1 MHIMFV
7 CTGNVC
13 RSPMGELLMRR
24 YLSGTSIT
32 VSSAGTHALVGHPI
46 DPSSGRLM
54 DSVGID
60 SGEFRS
66 RQLTRELAENADL
79 ILCFEEEQRN
89 NIVDMAPAVVRRT
102 FLVTD
107 FANMCLYC
115 AQHDLVKGLT
125 VQERLNSVIEASS
138 FIRPMIPAPRDV
150 EDPFTKDFPVFRKA
164 ANQTN
169 KAIWII
175 LNSMRKHYRVNGAP
189 ARTMIEHAKETQPV
203 AAEPASAEPVE
214 ISLPVFAPYQ
224 SNAAETE
231 VMKPVHVA
239 PVKTVP
245 AQMAPAQAQPVT
257 RSVTQAVSQPSP
269 VSVMSE
275 QPVTA
280 QPSPAPLSPPTPP
293 KPAPPLTVVMPDVP
307 NFNVNVT
314 GGITPTSGE

>member
-231 VMKPVHVA
+231 VMKAGTCGTGKDGSSANGTGAGPARDAVRGTGRIAAVA
-239 PVKTVP
+239 SIGYVG
-245 AQMAPAQAQPVT
+245 AT
-257 RSVTQAVSQPSP
+257 RN
-269 VSVMSE
+269 
-275 QPVTA
+275 
-280 QPSPAPLSPPTPP
+280 SPAITGSSLS
-293 KPAPPLTVVMPDVP
+293 AYAA
-307 NFNVNVT
+307 
-314 GGITPTSGE
+314 

>member
-1 MHIMFV
+1 
-7 CTGNVC
+7 
-13 RSPMGELLMRR
+13 
-24 YLSGTSIT
+24 
-32 VSSAGTHALVGHPI
+32 
-46 DPSSGRLM
+46 
-54 DSVGID
+54 
-60 SGEFRS
+60 
-66 RQLTRELAENADL
+66 
-79 ILCFEEEQRN
+79 
-89 NIVDMAPAVVRRT
+89 
-102 FLVTD
+102 
-107 FANMCLYC
+107 
-115 AQHDLVKGLT
+115 
-125 VQERLNSVIEASS
+125 
-138 FIRPMIPAPRDV
+138 
-150 EDPFTKDFPVFRKA
+150 
-164 ANQTN
+164 
-169 KAIWII
+169 
-175 LNSMRKHYRVNGAP
+175 MRKHYRVNGAP

-257 RSVTQAVSQPSP
+257 RSVAQAVSQPSP

-314 GGITPTSGE
+314 GGITPRAVSDDCLHKNVYRSSCCSLRKSFAWEWKKETFSNERRRKRDTPTSSLTQAGDIVDTFWDIANRIPPVWMATRKLRPCRRRMAVIQPLRSVNYRCFLALIKPTNPLLSRLLTMQALMTSRPTWWHNQSSRNAR

>member
-189 ARTMIEHAKETQPV
+189 ARTMIEHAKENTAGCCGTRFCGTCGDFV
-203 AAEPASAEPVE
+203 AGVCA
-214 ISLPVFAPYQ
+214 LPVQCCGDRSDEAGTCGTGKDGSSANGTGAGPARDAVRGTGRI
-224 SNAAETE
+224 AA
-231 VMKPVHVA
+231 VA
-239 PVKTVP
+239 SIGYVG
-245 AQMAPAQAQPVT
+245 AT
-257 RSVTQAVSQPSP
+257 RN
-269 VSVMSE
+269 
-275 QPVTA
+275 
-280 QPSPAPLSPPTPP
+280 SPAITGSSLS
-293 KPAPPLTVVMPDVP
+293 AYAA
-307 NFNVNVT
+307 
-314 GGITPTSGE
+314 

>member
-1 MHIMFV
+1 
-7 CTGNVC
+7 
-13 RSPMGELLMRR
+13 
-24 YLSGTSIT
+24 
-32 VSSAGTHALVGHPI
+32 
-46 DPSSGRLM
+46 
-54 DSVGID
+54 
-60 SGEFRS
+60 
-66 RQLTRELAENADL
+66 
-79 ILCFEEEQRN
+79 
-89 NIVDMAPAVVRRT
+89 
-102 FLVTD
+102 
-107 FANMCLYC
+107 
-115 AQHDLVKGLT
+115 
-125 VQERLNSVIEASS
+125 
-138 FIRPMIPAPRDV
+138 MIPAPRDV

-257 RSVTQAVSQPSP
+257 RSVAQAVSQPSP

-293 KPAPPLTVVMPDVP
+293 KPAPPLTVVMSDVP

>member
-1 MHIMFV
+1 
-7 CTGNVC
+7 
-13 RSPMGELLMRR
+13 MGELLMRR

-175 LNSMRKHYRVNGAP
+175 LNSMLQALPSEWCAGSNHDRAMRRKHSRLLRNP
-189 ARTMIEHAKETQPV
+189 LLRNLWRFRCRCLRLT
-203 AAEPASAEPVE
+203 
-214 ISLPVFAPYQ
+214 
-224 SNAAETE
+224 
-231 VMKPVHVA
+231 
-239 PVKTVP
+239 
-245 AQMAPAQAQPVT
+245 
-257 RSVTQAVSQPSP
+257 SP
-269 VSVMSE
+269 M
-275 QPVTA
+275 
-280 QPSPAPLSPPTPP
+280 LRRP
-293 KPAPPLTVVMPDVP
+293 K
-307 NFNVNVT
+307 
-314 GGITPTSGE
+314 

>member
-66 RQLTRELAENADL
+66 RQLTRQLAENADL
-79 ILCFEEEQRN
+79 ILCFEEE
-89 NIVDMAPAVVRRT
+89 RRT

-257 RSVTQAVSQPSP
+257 RSVAQAVSQPSP

-280 QPSPAPLSPPTPP
+280 QPSPAPLTPP

>member
-107 FANMCLYC
+107 FANMC
-115 AQHDLVKGLT
+115 
-125 VQERLNSVIEASS
+125 R
-138 FIRPMIPAPRDV
+138 
-150 EDPFTKDFPVFRKA
+150 
-164 ANQTN
+164 
-169 KAIWII
+169 
-175 LNSMRKHYRVNGAP
+175 
-189 ARTMIEHAKETQPV
+189 
-203 AAEPASAEPVE
+203 
-214 ISLPVFAPYQ
+214 
-224 SNAAETE
+224 
-231 VMKPVHVA
+231 
-239 PVKTVP
+239 
-245 AQMAPAQAQPVT
+245 
-257 RSVTQAVSQPSP
+257 
-269 VSVMSE
+269 
-275 QPVTA
+275 
-280 QPSPAPLSPPTPP
+280 
-293 KPAPPLTVVMPDVP
+293 
-307 NFNVNVT
+307 
-314 GGITPTSGE
+314 